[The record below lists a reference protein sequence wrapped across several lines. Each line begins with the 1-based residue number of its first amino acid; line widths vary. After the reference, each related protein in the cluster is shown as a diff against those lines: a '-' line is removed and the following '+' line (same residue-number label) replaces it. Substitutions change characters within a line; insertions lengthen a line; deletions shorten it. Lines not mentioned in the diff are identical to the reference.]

1 MVTRSLCL
9 LFLLALS
16 ASAQTPRIPPPESV
30 NRNGLVGR
38 WLVDGFN
45 AGTNLLFTGANA
57 VASEHGFYRQYGTR
71 SGGTLTSGNS
81 FRVSA
86 VSFDYTNNFTVSLWV
101 WTTNQTT
108 AAGRLFSWRDSL
120 QNGFEAY
127 IFRSS
132 GDFAI
137 VAHSTEVRLSL
148 GINKPQWVHL
158 AVAYRSPNF
167 AIYRNGATA
176 NTGTF
181 STFGN
186 VTSKVIHIGNR
197 TTLDRTLT
205 GFISD
210 VRIYSRAVSAAEIA
224 AIYRGVQ

>member
-16 ASAQTPRIPPPESV
+16 AAAQTPRIPPPESV

-45 AGTNLLFTGANA
+45 AGTNLLFAGANA

-81 FRVSA
+81 FRVAA
-86 VSFDYTNNFTVSLWV
+86 VPFDYTNNFTVSLWV

-108 AAGRLFSWRDSL
+108 TAGRLFSWRDGL
-120 QNGFEAY
+120 QNGLEAY
-127 IFRSS
+127 IYQSS

-137 VAHSTEVRLSL
+137 AAYTTEVRLSL

-167 AIYRNGATA
+167 VIYRNGATA
-176 NTGTF
+176 NTGTL

-186 VTSKVIHIGNR
+186 VTSKAIHIGNR
-197 TTLDRTLT
+197 STLDRTFV

-210 VRIYSRAVSAAEIA
+210 VRIYNRAVSADEIKR
-224 AIYRGVQ
+224 IYRGLE